1 MALAPPDQTITSAL
15 MKISAEADG
24 PISPQMVL
32 DRARDESSPL
42 HDCFEWNDTTAA
54 EKYRLVQARVLLRL
68 VVPVYENSNFETIKI
83 PLFQS
88 VRALRGRD
96 NGEAPSYL
104 PSVTLLSDEQRR
116 LMMVAQ
122 KLEQAKFQVGGM
134 KDPHLDR
141 AFKMLTSLIQK
152 VDRKRGLI
160 G

>member
-1 MALAPPDQTITSAL
+1 MALARTDETVTSAL

-42 HDCFEWNDTTAA
+42 HDCFEWNDTIAA
-54 EKYRLVQARVLLRL
+54 EKFRMVQARVLLRL
-68 VVPVYENSNFETIKI
+68 VVPVYANSNFETIRI

-104 PSVTLLSDEQRR
+104 PSVSLLSDEQRR
-116 LMMVAQ
+116 LMLVAQ
-122 KLEQAKFQVGGM
+122 KLEQAKFQLSGI
-134 KDPHLDR
+134 KDPHLEK
-141 AFKMLTSLIQK
+141 AFKFLTTLIER

-160 G
+160 